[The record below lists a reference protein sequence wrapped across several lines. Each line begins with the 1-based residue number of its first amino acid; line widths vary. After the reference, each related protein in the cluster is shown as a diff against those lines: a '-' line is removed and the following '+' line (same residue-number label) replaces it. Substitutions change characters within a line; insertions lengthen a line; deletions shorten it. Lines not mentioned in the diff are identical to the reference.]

1 MTQAKPQ
8 ARDAEQKTARPPAH
22 EHVYQKL
29 RAQILFGEIAPGQ
42 AVTIQGLTSALG
54 AGMTPVRE
62 AIRRLISEGALMF
75 QGNRR
80 VRVPILA
87 TGDIEQITF
96 VRKAMELE
104 LTRRAV
110 ARIGADEVD
119 RLKAI
124 DDALDEAIQAGDV
137 GTYLKRNY
145 QFHSR
150 LYARAE
156 APIMAAITDRLW
168 LQFGPSLRVVCGRHG
183 THSLQD
189 HHKDLLAAL
198 RAQDADLAG
207 RSVILDIE
215 DGMKQIAADLKGG
228 DRVD

>member
-1 MTQAKPQ
+1 MTQTTAQ
-8 ARDAEQKTARPPAH
+8 AAEAEQKKARPPAH

-42 AVTIQGLTSALG
+42 AVTIQGLTTALG

-80 VRVPILA
+80 VSVPVLA
-87 TGDIEQITF
+87 AGDIEQITF
-96 VRKAMELE
+96 IRKAMELE

-110 ARIGADEVD
+110 THIGADEID
-119 RLKAI
+119 QLKSI
-124 DDALDEAIQAGDV
+124 DNALDEAIEAGDV

-150 LYARAE
+150 LYARAD
-156 APIMAAITDRLW
+156 APIMAAVADRLW
-168 LQFGPSLRVVCGRHG
+168 LQFGPSLRVVCGRYG

-189 HHKDLLAAL
+189 HHKDLLVAL
-198 RAQDADLAG
+198 QAQDADLAG

-215 DGMKQIAADLKGG
+215 DGMRQIAADLKGG
-228 DRVD
+228 D